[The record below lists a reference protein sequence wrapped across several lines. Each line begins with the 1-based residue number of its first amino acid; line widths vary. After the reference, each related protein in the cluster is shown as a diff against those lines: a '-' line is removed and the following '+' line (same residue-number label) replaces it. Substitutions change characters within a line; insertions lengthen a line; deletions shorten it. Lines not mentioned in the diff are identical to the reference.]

1 MPDENNGSSG
11 LQARINTLGAAKADL
26 TAQLATANEQLAQ
39 LTTRAGRVDEL
50 DAQLASVRGE
60 LATATKRGEHTEA
73 MIGAGVTDRAAR
85 DFLMFQHQSSGNG
98 AEFGEWLSNQ
108 QANASGFTATIFGQQ
123 AQAGPA
129 PPRAPETPKL
139 PAQPAKPT
147 TRIDT
152 ERGSVNRA
160 GGTGRFTA
168 EHFADPNQPWG
179 DLKKQLAGQRRRG

>member
-1 MPDENNGSSG
+1 MPDENNGASG

-26 TAQLATANEQLAQ
+26 TAKLGAANEQIAQLTTKAARVDDLEAQLATA
-39 LTTRAGRVDEL
+39 
-50 DAQLASVRGE
+50 RGE
-60 LATATKRGEHTEA
+60 LAAATKRGEHTEA

-98 AEFGEWLSNQ
+98 AEFGDWLAAQ

-123 AQAGPA
+123 AQPPA
-129 PPRAPETPKL
+129 PSPRAPETPKL
-139 PAQPAKPT
+139 PAQPGKPT

-160 GGTGRFTA
+160 GGSGRFTA